1 MQVIADAF
9 LNTRADNLPN
19 DLFDKFIVPPFFQRI
34 SIFADKRSVRIL
46 GGRGCGKTMFI
57 RYFCH
62 GTTFS
67 TNKDDIPD
75 IEFAGVGLYFRPDTG
90 FCALM
95 SPGWL
100 GEHDARLAFSHY
112 VALSLLQEAR
122 RAIDS
127 LANANLANGPLPL
140 ANGEVGRSLVRLL
153 ALKNSTL
160 SALEDRVNDLL
171 DELELWVRNP
181 KQYPKPTFLSFASI
195 IPKLAQDLST
205 WSPRMADIAFRT
217 FIDEFENL
225 QPSHREIICDAIKHP
240 HERLHVHI
248 AHKRD
253 AVTDFKTSSD
263 ERIVLLH
270 DLRSIDL
277 EEELSKGTDFELLA
291 AELFL
296 LRLHEA
302 EVVFSCPVFDP
313 KKLHDPVHLEYRL
326 SEAYRKEVTSC
337 VREILPT
344 LTKKEISHVV
354 ITDEPLRRRLSEYIQ
369 KGLQLQKVEKKYSV
383 EDLISAARPEASIVL
398 GALLNRK
405 TQKAD
410 EVIAHFKSALTST
423 SDDSVDP
430 FFKTGG
436 WVDNNLYGCLFHL
449 FAGLPRRPNILYAG
463 FERYCFLAS
472 PNLRFFQELCHTAL
486 LLAFNRQQANKIE
499 GQLRVEPDKQ
509 ALAAKQ
515 VSDALFHDILE
526 LGGHG
531 ARLLEIA
538 NRLGR
543 VFEAFNRRRSQS
555 ETEINHFSIDQ
566 GDRKDLSEASQT
578 LLREAKVWSVLYE
591 EKDTKGKTYHDIS
604 QSDLVLNRIYAPH
617 FSISYRKR
625 KKITLR
631 AVEVEVILS
640 QSSAQFEQLLK
651 KLVEPDDAIRP
662 QTMDQL
668 F

>member
-1 MQVIADAF
+1 MPVIADAF

-34 SIFADKRSVRIL
+34 SIFEDKRSVRIL

-67 TNKDDIPD
+67 VNKDNIPD
-75 IEFAGVGLYFRPDTG
+75 TELAGIGLYFRPDTG

-112 VALSLLQEAR
+112 VALSLLLEAS
-122 RAIDS
+122 RALES
-127 LANANLANGPLPL
+127 LENAKLANGPLPL
-140 ANGEVGRSLVRLL
+140 ANGDLGRSLVNLL
-153 ALKNSTL
+153 VLQTPTI
-160 SALEDRVNDLL
+160 SALEERVNDLL

-181 KQYPKPTFLSFASI
+181 KQHPKPTFLSFASM
-195 IPKLAQDLST
+195 IPKLAQNLST
-205 WSPRMADIAFRT
+205 WSPRMEGIAFRT

-240 HERLHVHI
+240 HERLRVHI

-270 DLRSIDL
+270 DLRVIDL

-302 EVVFSCPVFDP
+302 KVEFNCPAFFP

-326 SEAYRKEVTSC
+326 SSEYRKEVTSC
-337 VREILPT
+337 VRQILPT
-344 LTKKEISHVV
+344 LTSKEISQAV
-354 ITDEPLRRRLSEYIQ
+354 INDAPLRRRLGEYIQ
-369 KGLQLQKVEKKYSV
+369 KGLQLQKAEDRYKAN
-383 EDLISAARPEASIVL
+383 DLISDTRPEASIVL

-410 EVIAHFKSALTST
+410 DVIAQFKASHASDC
-423 SDDSVDP
+423 DDSVDP

-486 LLAFNRQQANKIE
+486 LLAFNRQHANKIE
-499 GQLRVEPDKQ
+499 GQLRVDHDKQ

-526 LGGHG
+526 LGSHG
-531 ARLLEIA
+531 TRLLEIA

-566 GDRKDLSEASQT
+566 ADRKDLSEASQI

-591 EKDTKGKTYHDIS
+591 EKDTKGKSNHDIS
-604 QSDLVLNRIYAPH
+604 QSDLVLNRIYSPH

-631 AVEVEVILS
+631 AGEVDVIFS
-640 QSSAQFEQLLK
+640 QSSAQFEMLLK
-651 KLVEPDDAIRP
+651 KLVEPDDDARP
-662 QTMDQL
+662 HTTNSL